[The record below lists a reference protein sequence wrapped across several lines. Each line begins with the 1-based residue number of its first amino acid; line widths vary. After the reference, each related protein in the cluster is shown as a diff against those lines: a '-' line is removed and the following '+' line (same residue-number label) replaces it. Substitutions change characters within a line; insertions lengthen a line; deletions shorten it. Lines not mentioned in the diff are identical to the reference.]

1 MFGRKRGTGDFGA
14 EIEAHLRLETER
26 LEAEGLGC
34 EEARAAAHRAFGNIA
49 KAQERFYESGRVLW
63 WDHLCQDLRYGFRL
77 LVKSPGFTAVAVL
90 TLALGIGA
98 NTAIFSVLNSVL
110 LRELPVRDPHQ
121 LVFLTN
127 PDAHGM
133 EQGFGDGARDL
144 LTYPEFQELE
154 GNNDVFSGLLAAA
167 SSPPLLP
174 VETAG
179 ETGEPVSAPVSLV
192 SGSYFSV
199 LGVTPALGRTF
210 NAEVDR
216 VRDTSPIAVVSYRFW
231 RDRLAGNPDVLGRPV
246 RIHGNSFE
254 VIGVMPPQFRGE
266 TVGVAP
272 EIWVPLSMQ
281 SEVLPGRDYLSL
293 EPQPFHKTEWLQ
305 AIGRLKPG
313 VTLAQAKA
321 SVNVAFQRLLESQTA
336 GMSAD
341 KKKEFLNQS
350 LPVAEGGRGASI
362 LRENF
367 AKPLWILM
375 ATVGL
380 ILLIACA
387 NLANILLAR
396 STARQREITVRVA
409 MGAGAPRLLR
419 QVFTE
424 SILLA
429 LIGGGVGLVL
439 AYWADLALLRMVSRG
454 PSPVPL
460 DVHADA
466 GILIFTLAVS
476 VLTGILF
483 GSAPAFRAVRVDLS
497 SVLRGTSRTVAGGS
511 HLGRAA
517 LGKSLVVAQVA
528 LSLLLLVVAGLF
540 VRSFER
546 LASVQLGYDRDHV
559 LTFSVNPVSYGYK
572 GPAIAPLYD
581 DLLERLGAIP
591 GVRGA
596 SVIDNGLFAE
606 SDSNS
611 PVRIEG
617 EKPKTGDDA
626 DCAWDLVG
634 PNFFSTAGI
643 PILDGRG
650 ITLED
655 SGNGQR
661 AGVVNQAFVDYYLG
675 SGASP
680 LGKRVHVMTSL
691 GDSDFVIVGVAANTK
706 QGSVREKPRRRFY
719 VPFLNPI
726 GEASYAWVIVRTV
739 SQPAAIESAVRS
751 AVKQTATNLPAIQ
764 IQTMNEIVDQTLAS
778 DRMITELS
786 AVFGALAVVLA
797 SIGLYG
803 IMAYAV
809 SRRINEIGIRV
820 ALGAQRSSLL
830 WLILRESL
838 LLVSIGVL
846 IGLPAVFAAGKWIS
860 SLLFGVI
867 AADPSAIG
875 ASTILMFL
883 VGALACYI
891 PALRAT
897 RIDPMVALRYE

>member
-1 MFGRKRGTGDFGA
+1 MFGRKRGTGDFGS
-14 EIEAHLRLETER
+14 EIEAHVRLETER
-26 LEAEGLGC
+26 LEAEGLGH

-49 KAQERFYESGRVLW
+49 KAQECFYESGRVLW

-127 PDAHGM
+127 PDKHGM

-179 ETGEPVSAPVSLV
+179 ETGEPVPGRVSLV

-199 LGVTPALGRTF
+199 LGVSPILGRTF
-210 NAEVDR
+210 NTEVDT
-216 VRDTSPIAVVSYRFW
+216 VRDASPVAVISYRFW
-231 RDRLAGNPDVLGRPV
+231 QDRLAGNPDVLGRPV
-246 RIHGNSFE
+246 RIHGNSFD
-254 VIGVMPPQFRGE
+254 VIGVMPPQFCGE

-272 EIWVPLSMQ
+272 DIWVPLSMQ

-293 EPQPFHKTEWLQ
+293 EAQPFHKTEWLQ

-313 VTLAQAKA
+313 ITVAQANA
-321 SVNVAFQRLLESQTA
+321 SINVAFQHLLESQTT

-350 LPVAEGGRGASI
+350 LPVTAGGQGAST
-362 LRENF
+362 LRQPF
-367 AKPLWILM
+367 AEPLKILM

-387 NLANILLAR
+387 NIANILLAR
-396 STARQREITVRVA
+396 SAARQREITVRVA

-429 LIGGGVGLVL
+429 LIGGAVGLLL
-439 AYWADLALLRMVSRG
+439 ANWADLGLLRMVSRG
-454 PSPVPL
+454 PSLVPL
-460 DVHADA
+460 DVHPDA
-466 GILIFTLAVS
+466 RILIFTFAVS

-483 GSAPAFRAVRVDLS
+483 GLAPAFRAVRVDLN
-497 SVLRGTSRTVAGGS
+497 SVLRGTSRTAAGGS
-511 HLGRAA
+511 HTGRAA
-517 LGKSLVVAQVA
+517 LGKSLVVAQVT

-540 VRSFER
+540 VRSFQR
-546 LASVQLGYDRDHV
+546 LARVELGYDRDHV

-572 GPAIAPLYD
+572 GPAIAQLYKD
-581 DLLERLGAIP
+581 MLERLDAIP

-596 SVIDNGLFAE
+596 SLIDNGLFAE
-606 SDSNS
+606 DDSS
-611 PVRIEG
+611 SAVRIEG
-617 EKPKTGDDA
+617 EKPKAGDDA
-626 DCAWDLVG
+626 DCWWDLVG
-634 PNFFSTAGI
+634 PNFFSAAGI
-643 PILDGRG
+643 PILYGRG
-650 ITLED
+650 ITAED

-661 AGVVNQAFVDYYLG
+661 VGVVNQAFVDYYFG
-675 SGASP
+675 SDSSP
-680 LGKRVHVMTSL
+680 LGNRVHVMTTS
-691 GDSDFVIVGVAANTK
+691 GDADFVIVGVAANAK
-706 QGSVREKPRRRFY
+706 QGSVRERPRRRFY
-719 VPFLNPI
+719 APFLNPI

-739 SQPAAIESAVRS
+739 GQPGAIESAVRS
-751 AVKQTATNLPAIQ
+751 AVKQTASNLPAIG
-764 IQTMNEIVDQTLAS
+764 IQTMNEVVDQTLAS

-786 AVFGALAVVLA
+786 AVFGLLAIVLA

-820 ALGAQRSSLL
+820 ALGAQRSRLL

-846 IGLPAVFAAGKWIS
+846 IGLPAVFAAGKGIS
-860 SLLFGVI
+860 SLLFGVLP
-867 AADPSAIG
+867 ADPATIG
-875 ASTILMFL
+875 VSTILMFL
-883 VGALACYI
+883 VGTLACFI
-891 PALRAT
+891 PAQRAM
-897 RIDPMVALRYE
+897 RVDPMAALRYE